1 MDKFKSMKKLEKKT
15 IENEDWEI
23 EIEDKDSDVSI
34 LAIHGGGIE
43 PGTTELAQVIAEK
56 GGYNYFSFK
65 GIRSKGNNELHV
77 TSIHYDNQQA
87 LDLVKKSERAIT
99 VHGCKGEESVV
110 YIGGDDYQLIDIL
123 SETLQDIGIKV
134 EGAPHTMAGTQDRNI
149 TNQTKNDA
157 GVQLE
162 LTSEL
167 RKSLFVN
174 HKSSRKSRE
183 NRDNW
188 GDLMYDFADA
198 TSKAIQQV
206 Q

>member
-1 MDKFKSMKKLEKKT
+1 
-15 IENEDWEI
+15 
-23 EIEDKDSDVSI
+23 
-34 LAIHGGGIE
+34 
-43 PGTTELAQVIAEK
+43 
-56 GGYNYFSFK
+56 
-65 GIRSKGNNELHV
+65 
-77 TSIHYDNQQA
+77 
-87 LDLVKKSERAIT
+87 
-99 VHGCKGEESVV
+99 
-110 YIGGDDYQLIDIL
+110 
-123 SETLQDIGIKV
+123 
-134 EGAPHTMAGTQDRNI
+134 MAGTQNRNI
-149 TNQTKNDA
+149 TNQTKND

>member
-1 MDKFKSMKKLEKKT
+1 M
-15 IENEDWEI
+15 
-23 EIEDKDSDVSI
+23 
-34 LAIHGGGIE
+34 
-43 PGTTELAQVIAEK
+43 
-56 GGYNYFSFK
+56 
-65 GIRSKGNNELHV
+65 
-77 TSIHYDNQQA
+77 
-87 LDLVKKSERAIT
+87 KKSERAIT

-134 EGAPHTMAGTQDRNI
+134 EGAPHTMAGTQNRNI